1 MNQKRGQVT
10 VFIILGLILILNAG
24 IFLYYAS
31 ESAEEIQEIP
41 ETIDA
46 ASLTEYTESCLE
58 AVAEEVITKVALQG
72 GMYEPV
78 YSKVY
83 ENTSVEYWCYG
94 EGTQQCVNAV
104 MSLDAI
110 EDQIL
115 YGIREEIDKCL
126 SFQTFEGQG
135 YKITKGVFEG
145 TATIT
150 DDAVEVQIT
159 YPLKVAKDGETT
171 TVENFQATSAVPL
184 GELQNIAR
192 YIINKESTEGS
203 FDTANYMINHTQIH
217 IVRAKQYP

>member
-10 VFIILGLILILNAG
+10 IFIILGLILLISEG

-31 ESAEEIQEIP
+31 ETAEEIQELP

-46 ASLTEYTESCLE
+46 ASLTDYTESCLE
-58 AVAEEVITKVALQG
+58 AVAEEVITKAAAQG

-78 YSKVY
+78 YYKVY
-83 ENTSVEYWCYG
+83 ENTSVEYLCYG

-150 DDAVEVQIT
+150 DDAVEVQIN
-159 YPLKVAKDGETT
+159 YPLKVTKDGETT
-171 TVENFQATSAVPL
+171 TVENFDTKINVPF
-184 GELQNIAR
+184 GELQNSAR
-192 YIINKESTEGS
+192 FIINKESTEG
-203 FDTANYMINHTQIH
+203 
-217 IVRAKQYP
+217 